1 MSKQKMNTSSS
12 VHQHQL
18 SRKNN
23 DSHSRK
29 LHINYQDFVPI
40 TKKTS
45 NPPNPPPKRKRSLS
59 ALKLDLLAT
68 TSHNTLNQPLK
79 KSKPGF
85 SFLSSASTASTTSH
99 DTAEAYSRRIICHH
113 PPIGIQSFST

>member
-1 MSKQKMNTSSS
+1 MSKQKMNNSSS

-45 NPPNPPPKRKRSLS
+45 NPANPPPKRKRSLS
-59 ALKLDLLAT
+59 ALKLDRSSHPIFSSS
-68 TSHNTLNQPLK
+68 TSQIDHIMHTDKLSVALK
-79 KSKPGF
+79 N
-85 SFLSSASTASTTSH
+85 SAS
-99 DTAEAYSRRIICHH
+99 YF
-113 PPIGIQSFST
+113 QS